1 MKNDVSIEKLLQ
13 ELDEKMAWFHGDDF
27 RLEEAKERFAE
38 LKKLAERAETA
49 LEMMQHDIEVL
60 TQDFS
65 E

>member
-1 MKNDVSIEKLLQ
+1 MKNDVSIEQLLQ

>member
-1 MKNDVSIEKLLQ
+1 MKNDVSIEKILQ

>member
-1 MKNDVSIEKLLQ
+1 
-13 ELDEKMAWFHGDDF
+13 MAWFHGDDF

>member
-1 MKNDVSIEKLLQ
+1 MKNDVSIEKILQ

-49 LEMMQHDIEVL
+49 LETMQHDIEVL

>member
-13 ELDEKMAWFHGDDF
+13 EVDEQMAWFHGDDF

-49 LEMMQHDIEVL
+49 LETMQHDIEVL

>member
-38 LKKLAERAETA
+38 LKKLAERAKTA
-49 LEMMQHDIEVL
+49 LETMQHDIEVL